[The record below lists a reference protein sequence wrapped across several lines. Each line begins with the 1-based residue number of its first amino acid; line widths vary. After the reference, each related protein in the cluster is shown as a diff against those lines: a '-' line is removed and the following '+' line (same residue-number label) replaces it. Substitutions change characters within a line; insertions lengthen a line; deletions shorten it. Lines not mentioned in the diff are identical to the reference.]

1 MDLGK
6 KIRVIEV
13 EPEPEKITGP
23 VPVEPK
29 PQQEPVTVP

>member
-13 EPEPEKITGP
+13 VEQPDTTPA
-23 VPVEPK
+23 PVEPSPK
-29 PQQEPVTVP
+29 REPVPA

>member
-13 EPEPEKITGP
+13 VEQPDKTPA
-23 VPVEPK
+23 PVEPSPK
-29 PQQEPVTVP
+29 HEPVPA